1 MTKKKEISKSDIS
14 EWEQYIKNPND
25 VFDKDRK
32 INHSN
37 LKLRFKF
44 DLHGYSL
51 KAANEK
57 VKEIIN
63 SCYEHHYKEILLIT
77 GKGIHSNTEKD
88 LFVSRELSKLR
99 YSIPDYIKTS
109 IELSD
114 KVNEINVAGPKDGGD
129 WAIIIKLRT
138 IK

>member
-14 EWEQYIKNPND
+14 EWEQYIRNPND
-25 VFDKDRK
+25 VFDKDKK
-32 INHSN
+32 INHLNS
-37 LKLRFKF
+37 KLRFKF

-63 SCYEHHYKEILLIT
+63 SCCEHQYKEILLIT

-88 LFVSRELSKLR
+88 LFVSSELSKLLR
-99 YSIPDYIKTS
+99 
-109 IELSD
+109 LS
-114 KVNEINVAGPKDGGD
+114 
-129 WAIIIKLRT
+129 
-138 IK
+138 